1 MEPCKENYLAFAKQN
16 PSLEDFEK
24 KLKSFRDV
32 ETQLNSMEQA
42 KPIGMLL
49 INSSALFPQV
59 LLAPPSLFLRPNI
72 TCNSDLPSRAEIA
85 RHQFVFL
92 HRRETKGALV
102 IAVCFR
108 ACANVGRLKFC
119 VTLLRGNQ
127 LIELARKWNVYYLS
141 QLHVSAKERL
151 ERLMEQIRQ
160 GYKGLH
166 RPVADIDALR
176 HVMDTLTSITQQESG
191 REASVLFL

>member
-1 MEPCKENYLAFAKQN
+1 
-16 PSLEDFEK
+16 
-24 KLKSFRDV
+24 
-32 ETQLNSMEQA
+32 MEQA

-59 LLAPPSLFLRPNI
+59 LLAPPSLFLRPKI
-72 TCNSDLPSRAEIA
+72 AFISDLPSFGEIA
-85 RHQFVFL
+85 RHRFVFL
-92 HRRETKGALV
+92 RSGETKGDLI
-102 IAVCFR
+102 IAVCFQ
-108 ACANVGRLKFC
+108 ACANGGCLKFC
-119 VTLLRGNQ
+119 VPLLRANQ

-151 ERLMEQIRQ
+151 EKLMEQIRQ

-191 REASVLFL
+191 KETSVLFL